1 MGIDG
6 EIEFRM
12 KATVAS
18 LRTIAAHAYANMAVK
33 RSLSESPDKKVDAYF
48 IMEDANKDNDI
59 PESILDRIFDSALE
73 IIGRHNNDDVKESV
87 SSFNP
92 AKTRK
97 FQTKNSSFM
106 GMPNTSFSPGDFVDG
121 TWDRIECYE
130 VQSSGVTLLTNG
142 DDYEGYDIRDW
153 FDSFIGHEYPIWIG
167 RCIVSAVWT
176 HD

>member
-33 RSLSESPDKKVDAYF
+33 RALSDPDKTVDAYF

-73 IIGRHNNDDVKESV
+73 IIGDTT
-87 SSFNP
+87 
-92 AKTRK
+92 AT
-97 FQTKNSSFM
+97 T
-106 GMPNTSFSPGDFVDG
+106 
-121 TWDRIECYE
+121 
-130 VQSSGVTLLTNG
+130 
-142 DDYEGYDIRDW
+142 
-153 FDSFIGHEYPIWIG
+153 
-167 RCIVSAVWT
+167 
-176 HD
+176 

>member
-33 RSLSESPDKKVDAYF
+33 RALSESPDNEVDAYF

-73 IIGRHNNDDVKESV
+73 IIGDTT
-87 SSFNP
+87 
-92 AKTRK
+92 AT
-97 FQTKNSSFM
+97 T
-106 GMPNTSFSPGDFVDG
+106 
-121 TWDRIECYE
+121 
-130 VQSSGVTLLTNG
+130 
-142 DDYEGYDIRDW
+142 
-153 FDSFIGHEYPIWIG
+153 
-167 RCIVSAVWT
+167 
-176 HD
+176 

>member
-1 MGIDG
+1 MGQDG
-6 EIEFRM
+6 EIEFQM

-18 LRTIAAHAYANMAVK
+18 LKTIAAHTYAKMAVK
-33 RSLSESPDKKVDAYF
+33 RALSESPDKKVDAYC
-48 IMEDANKDNDI
+48 IMEEANKKNDI
-59 PESILDRIFDSALE
+59 PEHILDSIYESALE
-73 IIGRHNNDDVKESV
+73 VIGRHNSDDVKESV
-87 SSFNP
+87 ISFNP
-92 AKTRK
+92 GETRK
-97 FQTKNSSFM
+97 FQTRNSSFM
-106 GMPNTSFSPGDFVDG
+106 GMPNTSFSPGDFVDD
-121 TWDRIECYE
+121 TWIQIYCSD